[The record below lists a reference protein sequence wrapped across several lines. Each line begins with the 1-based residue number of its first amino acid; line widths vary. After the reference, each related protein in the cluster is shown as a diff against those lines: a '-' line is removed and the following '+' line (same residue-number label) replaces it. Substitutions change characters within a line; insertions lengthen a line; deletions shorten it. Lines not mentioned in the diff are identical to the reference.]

1 MEQSRQ
7 MYVKRELRR
16 RRIERRYRVI
26 TKVKECLAGAAL
38 IIGVEVFMFALVL
51 M

>member
-16 RRIERRYRVI
+16 RRIENYYRAVA
-26 TKVKECLAGAAL
+26 KVKNFLAGAAL
-38 IIGVEVFMFALVL
+38 IVAAEVFILACIPM
-51 M
+51 